1 MIAENEEIR
10 LPSVCRLATPV
21 EKDLESNSPIEKNLE
36 SKSQEIV
43 PKSDAPRQRIRAL
56 TTRNIHLKSEDAI
69 SRVKSSAVLT
79 RTMGRGSRRSLNT
92 SSDSESIHNDS
103 RPKTLKPLNKCVASS
118 SDSTSESFA
127 SIQSEPKQAKPS
139 VKSVTEEVAV
149 LDLNKPFIEDD
160 ASFLQRMAH
169 KAKLKKLEDECKVE
183 PVNIKP
189 ETAAIKSKAFNEAG
203 SQQNIQKEQVKEQ
216 KEMGLKLG
224 TENKIVSPQRKT
236 KAGLLM
242 KKLKIKPKK
251 IDEDTFFTADESND
265 TTASESSVN
274 MSSSSLKDGLTSDI
288 SDSSGK
294 AQKIPAE

>member
-10 LPSVCRLATPV
+10 LPSVCRLATPI
-21 EKDLESNSPIEKNLE
+21 EKDLESKSPIEENLE
-36 SKSQEIV
+36 SKSQG
-43 PKSDAPRQRIRAL
+43 PKSDTPRQRIRAL
-56 TTRNIHLKSEDAI
+56 TTRNIHLKTDDAI

-103 RPKTLKPLNKCVASS
+103 KPKTLKPVKKSVTSS

-127 SIQSEPKQAKPS
+127 SIQSEPKQAKPN
-139 VKSVTEEVAV
+139 VKSVTEEVAE
-149 LDLNKPFIEDD
+149 LHLNKPFIEDD

-169 KAKLKKLEDECKVE
+169 KAKLKKLEEECKVE
-183 PVNIKP
+183 PVDIKTETSAMKNI
-189 ETAAIKSKAFNEAG
+189 AYNAVG
-203 SQQNIQKEQVKEQ
+203 LQQNIQKEQVKEQ
-216 KEMGLKLG
+216 KEIGTKL

-242 KKLKIKPKK
+242 KKLKIKPQK

-265 TTASESSVN
+265 TTASESSVG

-294 AQKIPAE
+294 IQKIPTE